1 MEWSEATK
9 EYIDALEPVSVTPAL
24 KQKIMSLIDL
34 TSLNES
40 DTDADV
46 AALFEK
52 AHNILG
58 HVAAVCIYPQFV
70 SLAATQ
76 FAGSPVKVATVVNFP
91 NGDHSL
97 KIVLTEINRALQS
110 GAQEIDVVFPYERYL
125 AGERQYVKTFVETCK
140 AACGHAV
147 TLKVIL
153 ETGALSDLAVIADAS
168 YDVLAAGAD
177 FIKTSTGKIAEGAT
191 LEAVAT
197 MLLVIK
203 HINTQLKHPVG
214 LKVSGG
220 VRTIEQAAQFVKLA
234 ESILG
239 SSWLSPARLRLGV
252 SKLVDALL
260 EDKK

>member
-1 MEWSEATK
+1 MEWSEAART
-9 EYIDALEPVSVTPAL
+9 YIDALEQVGLTPAL

-40 DTDADV
+40 DTDEDI

-52 AHNILG
+52 AHNVLG
-58 HVAAVCIYPQFV
+58 HVAAICVYPSFV

-76 FAGSPVKVATVVNFP
+76 FAGSPIKVATVVNFP

-97 KIVLTEINRALQS
+97 EVVLAEINRALQS
-110 GAQEIDVVFPYERYL
+110 GAQEIDVVFPYQRYL

-147 TLKVIL
+147 ILKVIL
-153 ETGALSDLAVIADAS
+153 ETGALSDLAIIADAS

-177 FIKTSTGKIAEGAT
+177 FIKTSTGKMAEGAT

-220 VRTIEQAAQFVKLA
+220 VRTIEQAAQYLKLT

-239 SSWLSPARLRLGV
+239 SPWLNPDRLRLGA
-252 SKLVDALL
+252 SKLVDVLL
-260 EDKK
+260 QNQ